1 MKNHTVAWCYLRRKK
16 FRKLYSCVSTPTRN
30 RWRPMLRWII
40 LLAGPWEGTS
50 VNNQRSSWWFV
61 THAPAASI
69 DGLHFHLFHFIYTV
83 CLFLVRRM
91 HYIRVTLFLASG
103 LRVLRFIKVGKWMT
117 SFWATEHLNHQIR
130 RCYGKQTLGG
140 FLCCL
145 MNENRK
151 LRCPLSKVEC

>member
-1 MKNHTVAWCYLRRKK
+1 MTWLESTAPPKKKTINLNKRGEFMKNHTVAWCYLRRKK

-91 HYIRVTLFLASG
+91 HYIRVTLFFG
-103 LRVLRFIKVGKWMT
+103 VGAACVTVHKSRKMDDVFL
-117 SFWATEHLNHQIR
+117 SHWA
-130 RCYGKQTLGG
+130 
-140 FLCCL
+140 
-145 MNENRK
+145 
-151 LRCPLSKVEC
+151 P